1 MEIFEPATLQDAIVY
16 FSSPDNCREYLVAHR
31 WPDGVTCPRCGSKN
45 VLFQAKYNRWQCGSK
60 HDLRQFTSKT
70 GTIFEDS
77 PLSLD
82 KWLLAM
88 WQVVNCKNGVSSYE
102 IHRAVGVTQK
112 TAWFMDHRIR
122 VALGM
127 ATPDKLTGH
136 VEADETFVG
145 GKARNMHAHIR
156 TRKITG
162 TGGKDKTMV
171 MGILERGK
179 DGKPSQLRT
188 KVVSNRRKKAL
199 QAEVREHVQ
208 AGSAIYTDALKS
220 YEGLDEFEHEVVDHA
235 VEYVRG
241 NVHTNGCENF
251 WSLLKRGLHGT
262 YVSVEP
268 FQLFRY
274 LDEQTFRFNNRKL
287 TDGER
292 FSVAVD
298 GIVGKRLTFDQLTGK
313 SELAAG

>member
-1 MEIFEPATLQDAIVY
+1 MGY
-16 FSSPDNCREYLVAHR
+16 FSSPDNCRECLVAHR
-31 WPDGVTCPRCGSKN
+31 WPEDVACPRCGSKD
-45 VLFQAKYNRWQCGSK
+45 VLFQAKYNRWQRGSR

-102 IHRAVGVTQK
+102 IHRAVGVTRK

-145 GKARNMHAHIR
+145 GKARNMHAVVR
-156 TRKITG
+156 ARKING
-162 TGGKDKTMV
+162 TGGKDKNAV

-179 DGKPSQLRT
+179 DGKPSQMRT
-188 KVVSNRRKKAL
+188 KVVFNRGKKAL

-208 AGSAIYTDALKS
+208 AGSALYTDSLKS
-220 YEGLDEFEHEVVDHA
+220 YEGLNEFEYGVADHA

-241 NVHTNGCENF
+241 SVHTNGCENF

-268 FQLFRY
+268 FHLFRY

-292 FSVAVD
+292 FSLAVH

-313 SELAAG
+313 VDTAGPAIN